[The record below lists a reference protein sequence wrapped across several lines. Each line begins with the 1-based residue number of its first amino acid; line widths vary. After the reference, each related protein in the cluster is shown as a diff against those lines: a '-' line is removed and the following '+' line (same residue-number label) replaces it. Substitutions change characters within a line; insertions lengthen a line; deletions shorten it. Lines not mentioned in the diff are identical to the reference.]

1 MKNVLYLGLIL
12 LFFLACKSSKTIAV
26 NDSKVT
32 TSIQSDTIRIANESL
47 EYEVIIIDPG
57 FNTWLNS
64 QAKTRGFYSQ
74 KYLENRNITYVTE
87 WNNRV
92 LQPNR
97 FDPRLYEIQINYSP
111 GVDYGYEVNY
121 LLYNYFIFFQITK
134 KQQLAGFVPRP

>member
-1 MKNVLYLGLIL
+1 MKNVMYLGLIL
-12 LFFLACKSSKTIAV
+12 FVFWACKSSKTIV
-26 NDSKVT
+26 TNDTKVT
-32 TSIQSDTIRIANESL
+32 ALKESDTIRIANESL

-57 FNTWLNS
+57 FSTWINS
-64 QAKTRGFYSQ
+64 QAKPRGFYSQ
-74 KYLENRNITYVTE
+74 KYLEIRNITYVTE

>member
-12 LFFLACKSSKTIAV
+12 LFFLSCKSNKTIAV
-26 NDSKVT
+26 NDKKVT
-32 TSIQSDTIRIANESL
+32 PSIQSDTIRIANESL
-47 EYEVIIIDPG
+47 EYEVIIIDSG

-64 QAKTRGFYSQ
+64 QAKPRGFYSQ
-74 KYLENRNITYVTE
+74 KYLESRNITYVTE

-92 LQPNR
+92 LQSNR

-111 GVDYGYEVNY
+111 GVDYGYDVNY
-121 LLYNYFIFFQITK
+121 LLYNYFIYFQITK

>member
-26 NDSKVT
+26 NDKKVT
-32 TSIQSDTIRIANESL
+32 PLIQSDTIRIANESL
-47 EYEVIIIDPG
+47 EYEVIIIDSG

-64 QAKTRGFYSQ
+64 QAKPRGFYSQ
-74 KYLENRNITYVTE
+74 KYLESRNITYVTE

-92 LQPNR
+92 LQTNR

-111 GVDYGYEVNY
+111 GVDYGYDVNY
-121 LLYNYFIFFQITK
+121 LLYNYFIYFQITK